1 MAQFFMRLVVQNMLK
16 KILVETYRNKF
27 APNRKM
33 YIVNMYTDQKDPNR
47 QPFQNH
53 NY

>member
-1 MAQFFMRLVVQNMLK
+1 MAQFFMRLVVQNMSK